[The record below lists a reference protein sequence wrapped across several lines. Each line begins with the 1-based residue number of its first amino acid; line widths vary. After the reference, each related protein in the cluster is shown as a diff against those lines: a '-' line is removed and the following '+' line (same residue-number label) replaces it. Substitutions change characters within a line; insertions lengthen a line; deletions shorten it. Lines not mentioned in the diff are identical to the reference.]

1 MTQKPHFALPAL
13 LALLLLLGTLP
24 LAAHASTVSP
34 SPDSVPVYDTV
45 LSDQL
50 AQMQAT
56 LDSIAAALAG
66 DAAAPDYSGQLS
78 EIEATLSTIQENTAP
93 SPTPDQMPELE
104 EQLTVWQTPFEEYT
118 LSETLLLI
126 LTGVIFTGVVLA
138 LFLYARK
145 R

>member
-1 MTQKPHFALPAL
+1 MTPKPYSALPAL

-24 LAAHASTVSP
+24 LATHAATVSP
-34 SPDSVPVYDTV
+34 PPDSVPVYDTV

-93 SPTPDQMPELE
+93 SPTPDPTPEPE
-104 EQLTVWQTPFEEYT
+104 EQPTVWQTPFEEYT

-126 LTGVIFTGVVLA
+126 LTGIIFTGVVLA